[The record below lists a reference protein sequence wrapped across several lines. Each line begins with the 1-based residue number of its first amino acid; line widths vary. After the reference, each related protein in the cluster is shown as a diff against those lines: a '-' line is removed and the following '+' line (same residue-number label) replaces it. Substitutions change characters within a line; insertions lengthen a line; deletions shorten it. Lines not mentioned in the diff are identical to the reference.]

1 LLRTVGLVRVQRLQ
15 RAVHAAVIS
24 KENTMS
30 IRYSAGVLA
39 TATLSLLAA
48 AAFAAPPAGSAPVVQ
63 TRYGEIRGYNDGTVK
78 VFKGVPYGAS
88 TAGANRW
95 LPAQPPAP
103 WKGIRDATRPG
114 AISPQLFGAPMPEET
129 AMLQRGPMTED
140 MLTLNIYTPAVGR
153 HAGSHPV
160 MVWFHGGGFT
170 GGGGSA
176 TSYNGHNLA
185 AKDGIVFVT
194 VTHRLNVFGFLYL
207 ADLFGPAYADSG
219 NVGILD
225 AVAALRWVRENIER
239 FGGDPDNVTILGQSG
254 GGAKVTTLMAMPAAK
269 GLFRQAIAESGA
281 AIRALPKAQA
291 AANAKRL
298 IDALG
303 VSTAAQLLAVPQ
315 EKLEDTWNSL
325 HLPSGPVVDGRTLY
339 FNPFDPV
346 APEIS
351 RHVPLMVGTT
361 ETEAVFMP
369 STPVDP
375 IDDATLRDDV
385 KNFLHAS
392 DADTDQMIQT
402 FRKAYPGKD
411 NAYLFQL
418 LSSQASFQEGST
430 TLAERKADQGGAPV
444 YMYYFTYHL
453 SVRDGKLHAPHTAE
467 IPFALDS
474 LASSGPIVGPVTPE
488 KQALADQVSSAW
500 VNFARTGD
508 PNNPKIPT
516 WPAFDTHQRAV
527 MIIDEPWHAVND
539 PLHDTRLAILQFR
552 AHNPTGGALGVPAPA
567 PAAPAR

>member
-1 LLRTVGLVRVQRLQ
+1 MYAGYSTRFVI
-15 RAVHAAVIS
+15 AA
-24 KENTMS
+24 MF
-30 IRYSAGVLA
+30 
-39 TATLSLLAA
+39 SLLANLGAYA
-48 AAFAAPPAGSAPVVQ
+48 AKAADPAPVVR
-63 TRYGEIRGYNDGTVK
+63 TTYGQIRGYNDGTVK

-88 TAGANRW
+88 TAGTNRW

-103 WKGIRDATRPG
+103 WKGIRDTTRPG
-114 AISPQLFGAPMPEET
+114 ALSPQLFGAPMPEET
-129 AMLQRGPMTED
+129 AMLQRGPMSED
-140 MLTLNIYTPAVGR
+140 MLTLNIYTPAIGR
-153 HAGSHPV
+153 HAGTHPV

-225 AVAALRWVRENIER
+225 AVAALRWVRDNIAS
-239 FGGDPDNVTILGQSG
+239 FGGDADNVTILGQSG

-269 GLFRQAIAESGA
+269 GLFRHAIAESGA
-281 AIRALPKAQA
+281 AIRALPRTQA
-291 AANAKRL
+291 AANARRL

-303 VSTAAQLLAVPQ
+303 VKSIAELQAVPQ
-315 EKLEDTWNSL
+315 DTVEDAWNAL
-325 HLPSGPVVDGRTLY
+325 HLPSGPVVDGRSLF

-351 RHVPLMVGTT
+351 RNVPLMVGTT

-369 STPVDP
+369 TTPVDP
-375 IDDATLRDDV
+375 IDDTTLRSDV

-392 DADTDQMIQT
+392 DADTDRMLQA
-402 FRKAYPGKD
+402 FRNAYPGKD
-411 NAYLFQL
+411 NTYLFQL
-418 LSSQASFQEGST
+418 LASQASFQEGST

-444 YMYYFTYHL
+444 YMYYFTHHL
-453 SVRDGKLHAPHTAE
+453 TVRDGKLHAPHTAE

-488 KQALADQVSSAW
+488 KQALADAVSAAW

-527 MIIDEPWHAVND
+527 MIIDDQWRAVND
-539 PLHDTRLAILQFR
+539 PLHDTRLAVLQFR
-552 AHNPTGGALGVPAPA
+552 AHNPTGGALGVPAPP
-567 PAAPAR
+567 PAAPVR